1 MDYNKIKML
10 IINSII
16 TKGKEYFYKSL
27 FSREIYG
34 VGGWE
39 SENRGKWKRSNARRT
54 DLGRHWQQAL
64 GKDIN
69 NSSQALGD

>member
-1 MDYNKIKML
+1 MI

-16 TKGKEYFYKSL
+16 TKRKRIVYKSL

-39 SENRGKWKRSNARRT
+39 SENRGKWERSNVRRT
-54 DLGRHWQQAL
+54 NLGRHWQQAL

-69 NSSQALGD
+69 NSSQALGDYSARGY